1 MDDSTH
7 YERVATAVATHWY
20 NSLAPAMRQALQAN
34 LSTNDWT
41 ALRDIE
47 VGEEIAYDY
56 AFSGHLAV
64 PCFCKTELCRG
75 VICDPDEYDL
85 VPEQHRHLIRYPRA
99 RRKTA

>member
-41 ALRDIE
+41 ALRDITARALRGDLE
-47 VGEEIAYDY
+47 
-56 AFSGHLAV
+56 HLA
-64 PCFCKTELCRG
+64 
-75 VICDPDEYDL
+75 DHL
-85 VPEQHRHLIRYPRA
+85 VQNGEPA
-99 RRKTA
+99 DA